1 MAGREQALVQ
11 VIHAFIAAG
20 ARFFEVPFG
29 QADRGDRPE
38 LNFRWSATMPSEQ
51 ITPVIGI
58 NDRTIKDAYPC
69 ALAEERFAHHELKFV
84 LAQWLVLVLNF
95 PTVAL

>member
-20 ARFFEVPFG
+20 ARFFKVPFG

-51 ITPVIGI
+51 ITPVTGI
-58 NDRTIKDAYPC
+58 NDRTIKGGAAMEATERGLSLC
-69 ALAEERFAHHELKFV
+69 AG
-84 LAQWLVLVLNF
+84 
-95 PTVAL
+95 